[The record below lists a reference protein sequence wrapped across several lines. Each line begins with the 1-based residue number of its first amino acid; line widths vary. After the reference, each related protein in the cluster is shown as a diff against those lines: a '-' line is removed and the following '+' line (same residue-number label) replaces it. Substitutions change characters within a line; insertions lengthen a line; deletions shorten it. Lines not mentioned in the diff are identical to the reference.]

1 MFDYVYTDRAQYTI
15 KMYAKMAL
23 FRLVLTGPLS
33 ILSFKKDTWAKSVVR
48 LPCLTLIESGLGN
61 IKVYSLLDGGHPQS
75 TLSRGLI
82 NRASENRKSDSQSL
96 KIAQISGALRAPS
109 CRFSLRACMHIKG
122 I

>member
-61 IKVYSLLDGGHPQS
+61 IKVYSLLDEGHPQS

-82 NRASENRKSDSQSL
+82 NRASENRKT
-96 KIAQISGALRAPS
+96 
-109 CRFSLRACMHIKG
+109 
-122 I
+122 